1 MKLSDLLEKEE
12 MVLRDIIYH
21 LRQTKGSL
29 MTYTKLYNKE
39 FDSEM
44 DDMISVFGNGSIEES
59 IDLETDGENQLY
71 RMMSQIDSWILSLRR
86 IHMEKGKEKKNVF
99 SDDEIEKDTI
109 YRVKDDDENTD
120 GGK

>member
-12 MVLRDIIYH
+12 EVLRDIIYH
-21 LRQTKGSL
+21 LRKTKKNL
-29 MTYTKLYNKE
+29 MSYTHLYNKE
-39 FDSEM
+39 YDSEL
-44 DDMISVFGNGSIEES
+44 DDMVSSFGSGSIEES

>member
-12 MVLRDIIYH
+12 EVLRDIIYH
-21 LRQTKGSL
+21 LRKTKKNL
-29 MTYTKLYNKE
+29 MSYTHLYNKE

-109 YRVKDDDENTD
+109 YRVKDDGENTD

>member
-12 MVLRDIIYH
+12 EVLRDIIYH
-21 LRQTKGSL
+21 LRKTKKNL
-29 MTYTKLYNKE
+29 MSYTHLYNKE
-39 FDSEM
+39 YDSEL
-44 DDMISVFGNGSIEES
+44 DDMVSSFGSGSIEES

-109 YRVKDDDENTD
+109 YRVKDDGENTD